1 MIWRIAF
8 REGCGLTLSLL
19 MLRERN
25 QLENRHQQ
33 MWALLPLL
41 IKGLLS
47 IISQFHSFLRL
58 IILIHFTGINHE
70 SLLNRMIKLTHRPH
84 SIAMLCSIGQ
94 RKASNFILYSSTT
107 MLCNT
112 GPRHKTDR
120 CTTLRHVIQDLIDQ
134 GLVHLGQPSVTTN
147 PLPFHTSHAIP
158 RPPDDIHFMN
168 FIEPDDHIHIMSW
181 DDSKLEPTIVGERY
195 EKVKFIHDGGVITV
209 QSTEDTYSTSKPV
222 LEISHSNDN
231 LFPTGFTF
239 DEIQTMEVKQ
249 FYKDYMA
256 FPFYEHG
263 SIVVLDMVRSMS
275 FLSGLGLRR
284 RQHGPGEFIVTVDHD
299 TSFNLSFVPIKP
311 DYRYMA
317 FLHNERLR
325 ACMLHISFHYL
336 VHPYRMSLTDAFR
349 EDHQWT

>member
-1 MIWRIAF
+1 MLIINKATCIIFFVDDLPPRVSNHTLHLYNF
-8 REGCGLTLSLL
+8 FGCSKHQVLSVLFDNDYTLNVCPLATTVVLGFEPSNFEPFSQTVQAYESICRNVLGTLTLDL
-19 MLRERN
+19 
-25 QLENRHQQ
+25 Q
-33 MWALLPLL
+33 
-41 IKGLLS
+41 IGS
-47 IISQFHSFLRL
+47 ITF
-58 IILIHFTGINHE
+58 
-70 SLLNRMIKLTHRPH
+70 
-84 SIAMLCSIGQ
+84 
-94 RKASNFILYSSTT
+94 
-107 MLCNT
+107 
-112 GPRHKTDR
+112 
-120 CTTLRHVIQDLIDQ
+120 
-134 GLVHLGQPSVTTN
+134 
-147 PLPFHTSHAIP
+147 
-158 RPPDDIHFMN
+158 
-168 FIEPDDHIHIMSW
+168 
-181 DDSKLEPTIVGERY
+181 PTIFQVLRIPTSFNLLFGWPWIHKAIVIPFFLHQ
-195 EKVKFIHDGGVITV
+195 KVKFIHDGGVITV